1 MCRHLGEKPL
11 LDVTGERD
19 GVAPDR
25 DHVVASRVLVLEV
38 VEHVGHVAVAV
49 VPADRV
55 HAAGVRAVRLVHG
68 RVPLLRLL

>member
-11 LDVTGERD
+11 LDVAGERD

-49 VPADRV
+49 VPADGV
-55 HAAGVRAVRLVHG
+55 HAAGVRAVRLVHR